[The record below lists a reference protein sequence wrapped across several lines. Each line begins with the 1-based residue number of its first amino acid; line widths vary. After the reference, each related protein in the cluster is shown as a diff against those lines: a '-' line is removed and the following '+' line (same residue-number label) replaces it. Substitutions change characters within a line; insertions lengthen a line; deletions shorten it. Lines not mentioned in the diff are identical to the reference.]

1 MFNLRVLT
9 PDSIFY
15 DEHVSSV
22 VVPAALGYLGV
33 LTDHAPL
40 IASLKEGIVTIR
52 RKEEQHYYK
61 ISGGFIEVNHN
72 KVFLLVDSIEST
84 SPPSES

>member
-1 MFNLRVLT
+1 MLT

-40 IASLKEGIVTIR
+40 IASLKEGIVTVR
-52 RKEEQHYYK
+52 RKEEHHYYK

-72 KVFLLVDSIEST
+72 KVYLLVDYIDSI
-84 SPPSES
+84 SPPSESS